1 MSIEKR
7 SKETH
12 FKTYFHKL
20 TLISSVTRAYLG
32 NYANSTR
39 QDVLCSS
46 ADKNDGCKQLN
57 SHDLDFASA
66 PLLRLGLLDLIQN
79 YESLIL
85 LKLFSPDD
93 CAARYLSI
101 NPGLTLLAA
110 VTESRALI
118 RHKTED
124 LSFFRSRSFF

>member
-20 TLISSVTRAYLG
+20 TLISSVITAYLG

-66 PLLRLGLLDLIQN
+66 LCLSFSLLDLIQN
-79 YESLIL
+79 HESVIWLE
-85 LKLFSPDD
+85 LFSPDD
-93 CAARYLSI
+93 CAIFPLI
-101 NPGLTLLAA
+101 PVLLYWQ
-110 VTESRALI
+110 L
-118 RHKTED
+118 
-124 LSFFRSRSFF
+124 